1 MSQTLPRPMTADEFL
16 AWDTLQPDCRHEL
29 IDGVPVAMTGARQQ
43 HDAVMANVFGV
54 IWQQLRGKSC
64 RVFSPD
70 VALRMPNGNVRRP
83 DVGVHCPPF
92 DSNAL
97 FAATPVLVVEVLSPS
112 TRSVDLARKLGEYW
126 SVPSMRFVLLIEPNV
141 PQVTFWWR
149 TEHFWDS
156 RVFEDLDA
164 TVQMTELTLHLA
176 LVDIYEG
183 LSFAPRLVG

>member
-1 MSQTLPRPMTADEFL
+1 ML
-16 AWDTLQPDCRHEL
+16 
-29 IDGVPVAMTGARQQ
+29 
-43 HDAVMANVFGV
+43 
-54 IWQQLRGKSC
+54 
-64 RVFSPD
+64 
-70 VALRMPNGNVRRP
+70 NGNVRRP

-97 FAATPVLVVEVLSPS
+97 FAATPVLVVEVFSPS

-126 SVPSMRFVLLIEPNV
+126 SVPSMRLVLLIEPDM

-156 RVFEDLDA
+156 RVFEGLDE
-164 TVQMTELTLHLA
+164 VVEMTELNLHLTLA
-176 LVDIYEG
+176 DIYEG